1 VSSVNSRANEG
12 AQRFLQRR
20 ITRDAKVPLSA
31 DDLAMENGW
40 RCIPMPPTTD
50 GDWFIIDD
58 NRDYKTEW
66 ARWIDREQHDN

>member
-1 VSSVNSRANEG
+1 
-12 AQRFLQRR
+12 
-20 ITRDAKVPLSA
+20 
-31 DDLAMENGW
+31 
-40 RCIPMPPTTD
+40 MPPTTD

>member
-1 VSSVNSRANEG
+1 
-12 AQRFLQRR
+12 
-20 ITRDAKVPLSA
+20 
-31 DDLAMENGW
+31 MENGW